1 MIHQSH
7 DATTVSRPRLLPWS
21 NLDGKPC
28 YLVGDGSGNSHL
40 ARVADNIESVQL
52 DMAEEL
58 LDHAADL
65 LGDGDGEVDG
75 NTTAHQLRFLAAR
88 LVEALHDVHRI
99 ARSRG
104 ARLPAPDDD
113 DDEPADAELQAS
125 TGRSI
130 RDRR

>member
-7 DATTVSRPRLLPWS
+7 DATTISRPRLLPWS

-28 YLVGDGSGNSHL
+28 YLVSDGSGESHL
-40 ARVADNIESVQL
+40 SRAADNVESVQL

-58 LDHAADL
+58 LAHAAYL
-65 LGDGDGEVDG
+65 LGEGDRS
-75 NTTAHQLRFLAAR
+75 TTADQLRFLAAR

-104 ARLPAPDDD
+104 DRLSGPDDD
-113 DDEPADAELQAS
+113 GEEPTDAELQTSA
-125 TGRSI
+125 GQ
-130 RDRR
+130 